1 MDAPNQNKNTLRK
14 VVKIMA
20 INSIAIKQIVGA
32 WAFKSNEE
40 VAWMCSQV
48 ENLQIQQDGE
58 TTEKKDSNGA
68 TIFTIDKNKSCQISF
83 DSSVLD
89 LNLIAALNGT
99 DRVDATNLAT
109 IRVPY
114 IDRKVISSDDKTAGY
129 ITLTKPVVAE
139 TGGGYKISFH
149 TLTDDNSLQAN
160 HAQVASGTEPTATEF
175 AYNPTGKKLYF
186 PTNLIAGTK
195 IEVIYEYEVSNG
207 AKVTNAADK
216 FPDAAK
222 VRFLVLAVD
231 LCDQTR
237 VRALWITAKNA
248 KPQTG
253 NTIGFN
259 LDDTISVTLN
269 LAYSYCDDDKSF
281 YEIAVADEDFIW

>member
-1 MDAPNQNKNTLRK
+1 
-14 VVKIMA
+14 MA
-20 INSIAIKQIVGA
+20 INSIAIKQIIGA
-32 WAFKSNEE
+32 WAFDSSDEIK
-40 VAWMCSQV
+40 WMCSQV

-58 TTEKKDSNGA
+58 TTEKKDANGS
-68 TIFTIDKNKSCQISF
+68 TIFSIDRNKSCTISF

-99 DRVDATNLAT
+99 ERVDATNDAPIL
-109 IRVPY
+109 VPY
-114 IDRKVISSDDKTAGY
+114 IERFTLSAADVSAGY
-129 ITLTKPVVAE
+129 VTLSKTPATITGTDFSNN
-139 TGGGYKISFH
+139 ISFH
-149 TLTDDNSLQAN
+149 TLTTDNSLEDN
-160 HAQVASGTEPTATEF
+160 YGQVSTAATSTKF
-175 AYNPTGKKLYF
+175 YFNPTGNKLYF
-186 PTNLIAGTK
+186 PTDATIFKAGCK
-195 IEVIYEYEVSNG
+195 IEVIYDYSVTAG
-207 AKVTNAADK
+207 VKVVNAADK

-231 LCDQTR
+231 LCDQTQ

-269 LAYSYCDDDKSF
+269 LAYSYCDTDKSF
-281 YEIAVADEDFIW
+281 YEISVADETFTW